1 MRPRGPRKV
10 RLMLGT
16 RQFTKIGV
24 RPGIWRDAYHLILG
38 MGWLGFLSILVV
50 SYTIVNLLFAVGF
63 WLSPGAVANTPRGY
77 LDLLFFSIET
87 LSTVGYGTM
96 YPVTIFGHV
105 LASLEIF
112 VGLLILALTTG
123 LVFARF
129 SRPTARI
136 QFSNVMVIAPFNAVP
151 TLMMRAANERHNL
164 ILEATVNMTMIYQKR
179 TLEGEIFRHQHD
191 LALVR
196 HRSAA
201 FTLSWTVMHK
211 ITESSPLYGKS
222 TKDLEDAQMI
232 IAVSISGMD
241 DTLEQLV
248 HARTQYDA
256 DQILF
261 DRRFVDI
268 IAVDTDHTIVDLT
281 RLNETQPVAKQA
293 RITDTS
299 SADQAR

>member
-1 MRPRGPRKV
+1 MKPRGPRKV
-10 RLMLGT
+10 RLVLGA

-24 RPGIWRDAYHLILG
+24 RPGLWRDAYHLILS
-38 MGWLGFLSILVV
+38 MSWLGFLSVLVV
-50 SYTIVNLLFAVGF
+50 SYTIVNLLFAFGF
-63 WLSPGAVANTPRGY
+63 WMSPGSVANTPRGY

-96 YPVTIFGHV
+96 YPLTIFGHV
-105 LASLEIF
+105 LASIEIF

-136 QFSNVMVIAPFNAVP
+136 QFSDVMVIAPFNDVP

-164 ILEATVNMTMIYQKR
+164 ILEATVNMTLIYRKQ

-211 ITESSPLYGKS
+211 ITDNSPLYGKS
-222 TKDLEDAQMI
+222 TKDLEDANII

-248 HARTQYDA
+248 HARTEYSA

-261 DRRFVDI
+261 DRRFADI
-268 IAVDTDHTIVDLT
+268 ISIENEHTIVDLT
-281 RLNETQPVAKQA
+281 RLNETLPAKHA
-293 RITDTS
+293 LITDKS
-299 SADQAR
+299 SADKDG